1 VDAADTYGGPPR
13 SGRRTCALVSDLM
26 DRSRISAALP
36 ATEFV
41 RDVAGCAGADVVLVD
56 VARFGGDIPVLRA
69 ALPSARLV
77 CFGPHV
83 DDAAATAARAAGAD
97 VVLARSRFFRD
108 PHAALERSPADD
120 RAAQLGAPS
129 PNDERH

>member
-1 VDAADTYGGPPR
+1 M
-13 SGRRTCALVSDLM
+13 RTCALVSDLM

-41 RDVAGCAGADVVLVD
+41 RDVAGCADADVVVVD
-56 VARFGGDIPVLRA
+56 LARFGGDVAMLRA

-83 DDAAATAARAAGAD
+83 DDVAAHAARAAGAD
-97 VVLARSRFFRD
+97 LVLARSRFFRD
-108 PHAALERSPADD
+108 PPAAVDPSPA
-120 RAAQLGAPS
+120 P
-129 PNDERH
+129 